1 MFLLNVIIKLNLCQD
16 QVGSTILISSE
27 DQYTWYSFIQM
38 AEQYMMKE
46 SSSNFFFLEIVIFL
60 FLIGIKPKPQIM
72 KSKLNQ

>member
-1 MFLLNVIIKLNLCQD
+1 
-16 QVGSTILISSE
+16 
-27 DQYTWYSFIQM
+27 
-38 AEQYMMKE
+38 MMKE